1 MKKFIPYIILLS
13 VTLVIACCK
22 GDDRRH
28 DDIQYTNIL
37 NTNLAETVNT
47 DSPTISIREH
57 EMEIRRLQTKYII
70 ALIVIVLVSILV
82 YFVFLTKLNRKNIAI
97 IRQAKETEQAEKL
110 SAQALRQM
118 PRERLDLD
126 QLLYSKLLDMMEGE
140 QKPYTDL
147 TWLATVR
154 HWQNYV
160 PPTENISTGLFP
172 TLPTARR
179 QTSLSLTIACAV
191 P

>member
-1 MKKFIPYIILLS
+1 M
-13 VTLVIACCK
+13 TLVIACCK

-28 DDIQYTNIL
+28 DDIHTNIL

-97 IRQAKETEQAEKL
+97 IRQAKETEQAKKTQRAGTE
-110 SAQALRQM
+110 
-118 PRERLDLD
+118 
-126 QLLYSKLLDMMEGE
+126 
-140 QKPYTDL
+140 TD
-147 TWLATVR
+147 ASR
-154 HWQNYV
+154 
-160 PPTENISTGLFP
+160 
-172 TLPTARR
+172 TAG
-179 QTSLSLTIACAV
+179 